1 MFSDRPGTPDV
12 AADSSVWAPLK
23 RPLFRD
29 RWIAS
34 LVSNTGGWM
43 QDTAATWLMT
53 ALTTSPLLIALMQTA
68 ATLPVLLLGL
78 PAGALADIL
87 DRRRLLLFW
96 QSWMLGAAV
105 VLSILTF
112 SGAIGPW
119 TLVALTLALNAGAAM
134 NNPAWQAIVP
144 ELVPRGEVSHAIS
157 LNSAAFN
164 LARAGGP
171 AAGGLM
177 MAAFVSSRRGGGSV
191 FLLNALSFLFVIFVL
206 YRWKRTPLHTSELPG
221 ERFLGSIR
229 AGLRYVGH
237 AHAIRGILIR
247 AILVT
252 SCVSAMW
259 ALLAVVA
266 QSDLRHGAL
275 GYGLLNACIGI
286 GAVVGAVALPRV
298 RARFSPDRIVRD
310 SSIAFAATLMILAF
324 VHQTGVVVVALLVA
338 GFAWISTTA
347 TFNIGVQETVPAWVQ
362 ARALGTYQMVFQGG
376 LALGSAAWGW
386 LAEKSSTPAALS
398 LASLGLLAGLPLARR
413 YRIVSGARLDLSPAM
428 ASGLTRSA
436 PVVIVEPQPEEGPV
450 LISIEYRI
458 DPAESPAFRVTMHGL
473 KTIRLRDGAMRW
485 GLFADPVDPARYVE
499 TFLVESWAEYLRQ
512 RERMTMNDLIVRD
525 KAYSFQRGEIPP
537 PISRMIYTP
546 TAAPRRPATP

>member
-1 MFSDRPGTPDV
+1 MTDPRGESATNP
-12 AADSSVWAPLK
+12 SVWAPLR

-53 ALTTSPLLIALMQTA
+53 ALTSSPLLIALMQTA
-68 ATLPVLLLGL
+68 ASLPVLLLGL
-78 PAGALADIL
+78 PAGALADII

-112 SGAIGPW
+112 WGGIGPFS
-119 TLVALTLALNAGAAM
+119 LVALTLALNVGAAM

-144 ELVPRGEVSHAIS
+144 ELVPRNQVSHAIS

-164 LARAGGP
+164 LARALGP

-191 FLLNALSFLFVIFVL
+191 FFVNAVSFLFVIVVL
-206 YRWKRTPLHTSELPG
+206 YRWKRTPFHTSELPA
-221 ERFLGSIR
+221 ERFLGGVR

-237 AHAIRGILIR
+237 ARAIRGILIR
-247 AILVT
+247 AILLT

-266 QSDLRHGAL
+266 QSGLRHGAL
-275 GYGLLNACIGI
+275 GYGLLNACIGA
-286 GAVVGAVALPRV
+286 GAVGGAAALPSL

-310 SSIAFAATLMILAF
+310 ATLAFVVTLLAMAF
-324 VHQTGVVVVALLVA
+324 VHQTAVVVIALLVA

-347 TFNIGVQETVPAWVQ
+347 TFNIAVQETVPAWVQ

-376 LALGSAAWGW
+376 LAVGSAAWGFV
-386 LAEKSSTPAALS
+386 AERTTTPVALS

-413 YRIVSGARLDLSPAM
+413 YTIVSGARLDLSPAM

-436 PVVIVEPQPEEGPV
+436 PVVIVEPQPEQGPV

-458 DPAESPAFRVTMHGL
+458 DPAQAAEFRAVMHGL
-473 KTIRLRDGAMRW
+473 KTILLRDGAMRW
-485 GLFADPVDPARYVE
+485 GLFEDPVEPARYLE

-512 RERMTMNDLIVRD
+512 RERMTMNDLTVRD
-525 KAYSFQRGEIPP
+525 KAYAFQRGEIPP

-546 TAAPRRPATP
+546 TGPDARGGR

>member
-1 MFSDRPGTPDV
+1 MTEPVDS
-12 AADSSVWAPLK
+12 AAPSSSAWAPLG

-34 LVSNTGGWM
+34 LLSNTGSWM

-68 ATLPVLLLGL
+68 ASLPVLALGL
-78 PAGALADIL
+78 PAGALADTF

-96 QSWMLGAAV
+96 QSWMLGAAMI
-105 VLSILTF
+105 LSVLTF
-112 SGAIGPW
+112 SGRIGPGS
-119 TLVALTLALNAGAAM
+119 LVLLTLALNVGAAM

-144 ELVPRGEVSHAIS
+144 ELVPRGELSRAIA

-164 LARAGGP
+164 LARAAGP

-177 MAAFVSSRRGGGSV
+177 MAAFATSKAGGGSV
-191 FLLNALSFLFVIFVL
+191 FFVNALSFLFVIVVL
-206 YRWKRTPLHTSELPG
+206 YRWKRTPLHTSELPS

-229 AGLRYVGH
+229 AGMRYVGH
-237 AHAIRGILIR
+237 ARAIRGVLIR
-247 AILVT
+247 AVLVT

-266 QSDLRHGAL
+266 QSGLRHGAL
-275 GYGLLNACIGI
+275 GYGLLNACIG
-286 GAVVGAVALPRV
+286 VGAVAGALALPRM
-298 RARFSPDRIVRD
+298 RARLSPDRIVRD
-310 SSIAFAATLMILAF
+310 ASLAFVGALLVLAF
-324 VHQTGVVVVALLVA
+324 VHETGVVVVALLVA
-338 GFAWISTTA
+338 GIAWISTTA
-347 TFNIGVQETVPAWVQ
+347 TFNIAVQETVPAWVQ

-376 LALGSAAWGW
+376 MALGSAAWGFF
-386 LAEKSSTPAALS
+386 AEKTSTPAALGV
-398 LASLGLLAGLPLARR
+398 AALGLLAGLPLARR
-413 YRIVSGARLDLSPAM
+413 FPIASGDRLDLSPAM

-436 PVVIVEPQPEEGPV
+436 PVVIVELQPEEGPV

-458 DPAESPAFRVTMHGL
+458 DPLEAAPFKLAMRDM

-485 GLFADPVDPARYVE
+485 GLFADPVDPGRYVE

-512 RERMTMNDLIVRD
+512 RERMTMSDLTARD
-525 KAYSFQRGEIPP
+525 RAYSFQRGEMPP

-546 TAAPRRPATP
+546 TPRRNEADS

>member
-1 MFSDRPGTPDV
+1 MAEQHDV
-12 AADSSVWAPLK
+12 SAPPSAWAPLR

-29 RWIAS
+29 RWTAS
-34 LVSNTGGWM
+34 LLSNTGGWM

-68 ATLPVLLLGL
+68 ASLPVLLLGL
-78 PAGALADIL
+78 PAGALADVF

-96 QSWMLGAAV
+96 QTWMLAAAV
-105 VLSILTF
+105 ALSILTF
-112 SGAIGPW
+112 AGHIGPW
-119 TLVALTLALNAGAAM
+119 SLVLLTLSLNVGAAM

-144 ELVPRGEVSHAIS
+144 ELVPREELSPAIS

-164 LARAGGP
+164 LARAVGP

-177 MAAFVSSRRGGGSV
+177 MAAFATAWTGGGAV
-191 FLLNALSFLFVIFVL
+191 FFVNAVSFLFVIVVL

-221 ERFLGSIR
+221 ERFFGSIR

-247 AILVT
+247 AFLVT

-266 QSDLRHGAL
+266 QSGLRHGAL
-275 GYGLLNACIGI
+275 GYGLLNACIGA
-286 GAVVGAVALPRV
+286 GAVGGALVLPRM
-298 RARFSPDRIVRD
+298 RARLSPDRIVRD
-310 SSIAFAATLMILAF
+310 ASLTFAVALLVLAF
-324 VHQTGVVVVALLVA
+324 VHETPVVVVALLAA

-347 TFNIGVQETVPAWVQ
+347 SFNIAVQETVPAWVQ

-376 LALGSAAWGW
+376 LALGSAAWGFF
-386 LAEKSSTPAALS
+386 AEKTSTPAALC
-398 LASLGLLAGLPLARR
+398 LAALGLLAGLPLARR
-413 YRIVSGARLDLSPAM
+413 FRIPSGARLDLSPAM

-436 PVVIVEPQPEEGPV
+436 PVVIVELKPEEGPV
-450 LISIEYRI
+450 LVSIEFRI
-458 DPAESPAFRVTMHGL
+458 EPGEAAAFKLAMRDM

-485 GLFADPVDPARYVE
+485 GLFADPVDAARYVE

-512 RERMTMNDLIVRD
+512 RQRMTMSDLATRD
-525 KAYSFQRGEIPP
+525 KAYSFQRGEVPP

-546 TAAPRRPATP
+546 TPRPRLSSTSSAS